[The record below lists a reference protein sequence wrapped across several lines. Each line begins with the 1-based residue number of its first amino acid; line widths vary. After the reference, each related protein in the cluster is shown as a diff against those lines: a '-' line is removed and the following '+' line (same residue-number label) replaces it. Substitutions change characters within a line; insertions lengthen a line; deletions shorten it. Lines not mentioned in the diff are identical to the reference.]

1 MVEVISNKL
10 NPQTIP
16 HLEIW
21 AWEVPIYLFLGGLAG
36 GLLVISGG
44 ILLLQRG
51 GLFNG
56 DYGERPPFS
65 EMVRIGSLLAPV
77 LLGIGM
83 FFLFLDLE
91 YKLHVWR
98 FYTAFVWN
106 SPMSWG
112 SWMLIVFFPLAGLQA
127 MIVNRKWFENI
138 APLRTLID
146 RFEPRLNLIAMINV
160 HMGAGIG
167 VYTGILLSTF
177 YARPIWSSAI
187 LGFVF
192 LMSGLSSAAAV
203 MMLMAPRRE
212 KLIFSKTDMYFIS
225 LEGFATTLFI
235 IGGITGS
242 ENVRDAMLYL
252 ISGPY
257 APWFWI
263 VFVFGGMIVPLLL
276 ETLEALE
283 RVRFTV
289 LVPVLVLIGSLTL
302 RFVIVYAGQ
311 AFPTF
316 A

>member
-1 MVEVISNKL
+1 MNEVLSNKL
-10 NPQTIP
+10 NPQVLP

-36 GLLVISGG
+36 GLLVITGG
-44 ILLLQRG
+44 MLLLQKG
-51 GLFNG
+51 GLFG
-56 DYGERPPFS
+56 KKSEEREAFS
-65 EMVRIGSLLAPV
+65 GMLQIGSILAPV
-77 LLGIGM
+77 LLGLGM

-91 YKLHVWR
+91 YKFHVWR
-98 FYTAFVWN
+98 FYTVFVWT

-112 SWMLIVFFPLAGLQA
+112 SWMLIIFFPLATLQA
-127 MIVNRKWFENI
+127 VIVNERWVGGINL
-138 APLRTLID
+138 LRNLIQ
-146 RFEPRLNLIAMINV
+146 FTKPHLNLIAMINV

-177 YARPIWSSAI
+177 YARPIWSSSI

-192 LMSGLSSAAAV
+192 LMSGLSSAAALV
-203 MMLMAPRRE
+203 MLMAPRRE
-212 KLIFSKTDMYFIS
+212 KLMFSKMDMYFIS

-242 ENVRDAMLYL
+242 ENIRDAMFYL

-257 APWFWI
+257 APWFWV
-263 VFVFGGMIVPLLL
+263 VFVLGGMIVPLML
-276 ETLEALE
+276 ETLEAIG
-283 RVRFTV
+283 RIRFTV
-289 LVPVLVLIGSLTL
+289 LVPLLVLTGSLTL
-302 RFVIVYAGQ
+302 RFIIVYAGQ